1 MRLANLPCTSCSG
14 PHSSAS
20 QVILVAR
27 LHQTHSTFDEERN
40 LIIRSA
46 LLAIVIAAAP
56 WMGVVAWIERR
67 PSFLF
72 SERVYAAIC

>member
-67 PSFLF
+67 PSVPF
-72 SERVYAAIC
+72 SKCVYAAIC